1 MLEALVIAGIV
12 AAPLSSA
19 GLFLPQR
26 LRTRVAGAWPAA
38 RRFILALLGTA
49 ILAAA
54 AAAILELLNVTG
66 SNLLAGVAGLIAA
79 SVIWL
84 PATRRW
90 SPRAHLCWASSTFL
104 FVTYLCYA
112 LAWTF
117 TSHLGPA
124 STAGGLLLW
133 LLEVFAALLSC
144 AYLWEICDAL
154 GTEDWRRRPAVA
166 SGAAGRAA
174 AAERAA
180 AAGRAAVARGARNP
194 VPAIT
199 ARSVARERAAGS
211 ELPMISLHVP
221 AHNEPPDMVIDTL
234 RSLLRLDL
242 SLIHI

>member
-1 MLEALVIAGIV
+1 MLEALVIAGLV

-38 RRFILALLGTA
+38 RRFILALVGTA
-49 ILAAA
+49 VLAAA
-54 AAAILELLNVTG
+54 AAATLALLNVTG
-66 SNLLAGVAGLIAA
+66 GNLLAGVAGLIAA

-154 GTEDWRRRPAVA
+154 GTEDWRREHLEQPQQHAADR
-166 SGAAGRAA
+166 AGR
-174 AAERAA
+174 
-180 AAGRAAVARGARNP
+180 P
-194 VPAIT
+194 
-199 ARSVARERAAGS
+199 
-211 ELPMISLHVP
+211 
-221 AHNEPPDMVIDTL
+221 
-234 RSLLRLDL
+234 
-242 SLIHI
+242 

>member
-12 AAPLSSA
+12 AAPLSTA

-26 LRTRVAGAWPAA
+26 LRMRVAGAWPAA
-38 RRFILALLGTA
+38 RRFILALVGTA
-49 ILAAA
+49 VLAAA
-54 AAAILELLNVTG
+54 AAAVLERLNVTG

-79 SVIWL
+79 SVVWL

-90 SPRAHLCWASSTFL
+90 SSRAHLCWASSTFL

-112 LAWTF
+112 LNWTF

-133 LLEVFAALLSC
+133 LLEVFAALRSC

-154 GTEDWRRRPAVA
+154 GTEDWRRRPA
-166 SGAAGRAA
+166 
-174 AAERAA
+174 
-180 AAGRAAVARGARNP
+180 ARGARYP
-194 VPAIT
+194 AAAIT
-199 ARSVARERAAGS
+199 ARSAARGPAADNDV
-211 ELPMISLHVP
+211 PMVSLHVP

-234 RSLLRLDL
+234 R
-242 SLIHI
+242 

>member
-38 RRFILALLGTA
+38 RRLILALAGTA
-49 ILAAA
+49 VLAAA
-54 AAAILELLNVTG
+54 AAAMLELLNVTG

-79 SVIWL
+79 SVVWL

-90 SPRAHLCWASSTFL
+90 SSRAHLCWASSTFL

-112 LAWTF
+112 LNWTF

-144 AYLWEICDAL
+144 ASLWEICDAL
-154 GTEDWRRRPAVA
+154 GTEDWRRRPV
-166 SGAAGRAA
+166 AA
-174 AAERAA
+174 AARGLA
-180 AAGRAAVARGARNP
+180 ARGAATARGAGP
-194 VPAIT
+194 AARGAGPAARGAGPAARGAGPAAHAIT
-199 ARSVARERAAGS
+199 AR
-211 ELPMISLHVP
+211 
-221 AHNEPPDMVIDTL
+221 
-234 RSLLRLDL
+234 
-242 SLIHI
+242 